1 MHDVDWEDL
10 RYFIALSGAMGRGG
24 GVSAAARELGVNH
37 STVLR
42 RLDSLER
49 ALGVRLCE
57 RFQSGYAMTQA
68 GETLQARLA
77 GVEEQI
83 ASARSAVGGQ
93 DQALEGEIRI
103 TTTDTLARSLLMPS
117 LARFQQRHP
126 GVRFQLVLNNAF
138 LNLNRRE
145 ADVALRPSNT
155 PPDTLVGRRLGA
167 LSSAI
172 YASHSYLKAAAKR
185 GLGDTGG
192 TAGAGGMGGT
202 GGAGSP
208 GIGPHDWAV
217 HDWVGLDDTLA
228 HLEQARWL
236 ARNVPP
242 ERVRMRVDSLLAMV
256 DAVRDG
262 IGMAPLLCHLADP
275 ERRLQRVADPDPR
288 FDTGLWVL
296 THRDLKDTARIKAL
310 TQFLYE
316 DLGPALG

>member
-1 MHDVDWEDL
+1 MHNMDWEDL

-24 GVSAAARELGVNH
+24 GVSTAARELGVNH

-49 ALGVRLCE
+49 ALGVRLFE
-57 RFQSGYAMTQA
+57 RFQSGYAMTPA

-77 GVEEQI
+77 GVQEQI
-83 ASARSAVGGQ
+83 ASAGSAVAGH

-172 YASHSYLKAAAKR
+172 YASRSYLRAAARR
-185 GLGDTGG
+185 GL
-192 TAGAGGMGGT
+192 GGT
-202 GGAGSP
+202 GGT
-208 GIGPHDWAV
+208 GIGLDGWAAHDWI
-217 HDWVGLDDTLA
+217 GLDDTLA

-256 DAVRDG
+256 DAARDG
-262 IGMAPLLCHLADP
+262 MGMAPLLCHLADG
-275 ERRLQRVADPDPR
+275 ERRLQRVAEPDPR
-288 FDTGLWVL
+288 FDTGLWLL

-310 TQFLYE
+310 TRFLYE
-316 DLGPALG
+316 DLGAALGRIG

>member
-1 MHDVDWEDL
+1 MHNMDWEDL
-10 RYFIALSGAMGRGG
+10 RCFMAMSRGG
-24 GVSAAARELGVNH
+24 SVSAAARELGVNH

-42 RLDSLER
+42 RLGSLER
-49 ALGVRLCE
+49 SLGVRLFE
-57 RFQSGYAMTQA
+57 RFQSGYAVTPA

-83 ASARSAVGGQ
+83 ASARSAVAGH
-93 DQALEGEIRI
+93 DQQLQGEIRI

-126 GVRFQLVLNNAF
+126 GVRLQLVLNNAF

-185 GLGDTGG
+185 G
-192 TAGAGGMGGT
+192 TAPDDWA
-202 GGAGSP
+202 A
-208 GIGPHDWAV
+208 HDWI
-217 HDWVGLDDTLA
+217 GLDDTLG

-242 ERVRMRVDSLLAMV
+242 ERIRMRVDSLLAMV
-256 DAVRDG
+256 DAARDG
-262 IGMAPLLCHLADP
+262 MGMAPLLCHLADG

-288 FDTGLWVL
+288 FDTGLWLL

-310 TQFLYE
+310 TRFLYE
-316 DLGPALG
+316 DLGAALA

>member
-1 MHDVDWEDL
+1 MHNMDWEDL

-24 GVSAAARELGVNH
+24 GVSSAARELGVNH

-49 ALGVRLCE
+49 ALGVRLFE
-57 RFQSGYAMTQA
+57 RFQSGYTMTQA

-77 GVEEQI
+77 GVEEHI

-145 ADVALRPSNT
+145 ADVALRPSNR
-155 PPDTLVGRRLGA
+155 PPETLVGRRLGA

-172 YASHSYLKAAAKR
+172 YASHSYLKAAARR
-185 GLGDTGG
+185 GLGPPAGNSPNADTPDW
-192 TAGAGGMGGT
+192 AA
-202 GGAGSP
+202 
-208 GIGPHDWAV
+208 HDWI
-217 HDWVGLDDTLA
+217 GLDDTLG

-236 ARNVPP
+236 ARHVPP

-256 DAVRDG
+256 DAARDG

-275 ERRLQRVADPDPR
+275 ERRLQRVADPDPH

-316 DLGPALG
+316 DLGQALG

>member
-1 MHDVDWEDL
+1 MDWEDL
-10 RYFIALSGAMGRGG
+10 RYFMALSGAMGRGG

-49 ALGVRLCE
+49 ALGVRLFE
-57 RFQSGYAMTQA
+57 RFQSGYTMTQA

-77 GVEEQI
+77 GAEEQI
-83 ASARSAVGGQ
+83 ASARSAVAGQ
-93 DQALEGEIRI
+93 DQQLEGEIRI
-103 TTTDTLARSLLMPS
+103 TTTDTLARSLLMPC

-126 GVRFQLVLNNAF
+126 GVRLQLVLNNAF

-145 ADVALRPSNT
+145 ADVALRPSNS

-185 GLGDTGG
+185 GLG
-192 TAGAGGMGGT
+192 GAGGAGRISGGD
-202 GGAGSP
+202 GGGSGNGAT
-208 GIGPHDWAV
+208 GIGPDDWAAHDWI
-217 HDWVGLDDTLA
+217 GLDDTLA

-236 ARNVPP
+236 ARHVPP

-256 DAVRDG
+256 DAARDG

-275 ERRLQRVADPDPR
+275 ERRLQRVAGPDPR

>member
-1 MHDVDWEDL
+1 MHNLDWEDL
-10 RYFIALSGAMGRGG
+10 RYFSAMGRGG
-24 GVSAAARELGVNH
+24 SVSAAARALGVNH

-49 ALGVRLCE
+49 ELGVRLFE
-57 RFQSGYAMTQA
+57 RFQSGYVMTPA

-83 ASARSAVGGQ
+83 ASAERAVGGH
-93 DQALEGEIRI
+93 DQQLGGEIRI
-103 TTTDTLARSLLMPS
+103 TTTDTLAGSMLIPS

-126 GVRFQLVLNNAF
+126 GVRLQLVLNNAF

-155 PPDTLVGRRLGA
+155 PPETLVGRRLGA
-167 LSSAI
+167 LGSAV
-172 YASHSYLKAAAKR
+172 YAAPAYLAAAAAR
-185 GLGDTGG
+185 GIPPD
-192 TAGAGGMGGT
+192 AWA
-202 GGAGSP
+202 A
-208 GIGPHDWAV
+208 HDWI
-217 HDWVGLDDTLA
+217 GLDESLA

-236 ARNVPP
+236 ADTVPP

-256 DAVRDG
+256 DAAHAG
-262 IGMAPLLCHLADP
+262 MGMAPLLCHLADR
-275 ERRLQRVADPDPR
+275 EAGLRRLSGPDPR

-310 TQFLYE
+310 TQFLYD
-316 DLGPALG
+316 DLRALFPLDVH

>member
-1 MHDVDWEDL
+1 MHNMDWEDL

-49 ALGVRLCE
+49 ALGVRLFE
-57 RFQSGYAMTQA
+57 RFQSGYTMTQA
-68 GETLQARLA
+68 GETLQARLS

-145 ADVALRPSNT
+145 ADVALRPSNS

-172 YASHSYLKAAAKR
+172 YASHSYLKAAARR
-185 GLGDTGG
+185 GLGGG
-192 TAGAGGMGGT
+192 VGMG
-202 GGAGSP
+202 ASSAAP
-208 GIGPHDWAV
+208 EDWAAHDWI
-217 HDWVGLDDTLA
+217 GLDDSLA

-236 ARNVPP
+236 ARKVPP
-242 ERVRMRVDSLLAMV
+242 ERVRLRVDSLLAMV
-256 DAVRDG
+256 DAARDG

-316 DLGPALG
+316 DLGAALG

>member
-1 MHDVDWEDL
+1 MHNTDWEDL
-10 RYFIALSGAMGRGG
+10 RCFIAMCRGG
-24 GVSAAARELGVNH
+24 SVSAAARELSVNH

-42 RLDSLER
+42 RLGSLER
-49 ALGVRLCE
+49 DLGVRLFE
-57 RFQSGYAMTQA
+57 RFQSGYAITPA
-68 GETLQARLA
+68 GETLQARLD

-83 ASARSAVGGQ
+83 ASARSAVAGH
-93 DQALEGEIRI
+93 DQQLEGEIRI

-126 GVRFQLVLNNAF
+126 GVRLQLVLNNAF

-172 YASHSYLKAAAKR
+172 YASHSYLKGATRR
-185 GLGDTGG
+185 GIV
-192 TAGAGGMGGT
+192 A
-202 GGAGSP
+202 S
-208 GIGPHDWAV
+208 DWAA
-217 HDWVGLDDTLA
+217 HGWIGLDDTLA

-236 ARNVPP
+236 AQNVPP
-242 ERVRMRVDSLLAMV
+242 ERIRMRVDSLLAMV
-256 DAVRDG
+256 DAARDG
-262 IGMAPLLCHLADP
+262 MGMAPLLCHLADP
-275 ERRLQRVADPDPR
+275 ERRLQRVADPDPH

-316 DLGPALG
+316 DLGAALG

>member
-1 MHDVDWEDL
+1 MHSMDWEDL
-10 RYFIALSGAMGRGG
+10 RYFITLSGAMGRGG

-49 ALGVRLCE
+49 ALGVRLFE
-57 RFQSGYAMTQA
+57 RFQSGYTMTQA

-172 YASHSYLKAAAKR
+172 YASHGYLKAAARR
-185 GLGDTGG
+185 GLGG
-192 TAGAGGMGGT
+192 AGAR
-202 GGAGSP
+202 GASSVAAEN
-208 GIGPHDWAV
+208 WAA
-217 HDWVGLDDTLA
+217 HDWVGLDDSLA

-256 DAVRDG
+256 DAARDG

-316 DLGPALG
+316 DLGAALG

>member
-1 MHDVDWEDL
+1 MHSTDWEDL

-49 ALGVRLCE
+49 ALGVRLFE
-57 RFQSGYAMTQA
+57 RFQSGYTMTQA
-68 GETLQARLA
+68 GETLRARLA

-83 ASARSAVGGQ
+83 AAARSAVAGH
-93 DQALEGEIRI
+93 DQQLEGEIRI
-103 TTTDTLARSLLMPS
+103 TTTDTLARSLLMPG

-126 GVRFQLVLNNAF
+126 GVRLQLVLNNAF

-145 ADVALRPSNT
+145 ADVALRPSNS

-172 YASHSYLKAAAKR
+172 YASHSYLKAAVKR
-185 GLGDTGG
+185 GV
-192 TAGAGGMGGT
+192 GT
-202 GGAGSP
+202 GRVSGGAR
-208 GIGPHDWAV
+208 IDRVAYDWAAHDWI
-217 HDWVGLDDTLA
+217 GLDDSLA

-236 ARNVPP
+236 AQNVPP
-242 ERVRMRVDSLLAMV
+242 ERIRMRVDSLLAMV
-256 DAVRDG
+256 DAARDG
-262 IGMAPLLCHLADP
+262 MGMAPLLCHLADP

-316 DLGPALG
+316 DLGAALG

>member
-1 MHDVDWEDL
+1 MHNMNWEDL
-10 RYFIALSGAMGRGG
+10 RYFIALNGAMGRG

-49 ALGVRLCE
+49 DLGVRLFE
-57 RFQSGYAMTQA
+57 RFQSGYAMTPA
-68 GETLQARLA
+68 GETLQVRLA
-77 GVEEQI
+77 GIQEQI
-83 ASARSAVGGQ
+83 ASAGNAVAGH
-93 DQALEGEIRI
+93 DQALSGELRI

-126 GVRFQLVLNNAF
+126 GVRLQLVLNNAF

-167 LSSAI
+167 LYSAI
-172 YASHSYLKAAAKR
+172 YASRSYLKAAAKR
-185 GLGDTGG
+185 G
-192 TAGAGGMGGT
+192 
-202 GGAGSP
+202 
-208 GIGPHDWAV
+208 IGPHDWAA
-217 HDWVGLDDTLA
+217 HDWIGLDDTLA

-236 ARNVPP
+236 AQNVPP

-256 DAVRDG
+256 DAARG
-262 IGMAPLLCHLADP
+262 GMGMAPLLCHLADA
-275 ERRLQRVADPDPR
+275 ERRLQRVAEPDPR
-288 FDTGLWVL
+288 FDTGLWLL

-316 DLGPALG
+316 DLGAALG

>member
-1 MHDVDWEDL
+1 MHNTDWEDL
-10 RYFIALSGAMGRGG
+10 RCFIAMCRGG
-24 GVSAAARELGVNH
+24 SVSAAARELGVNH

-49 ALGVRLCE
+49 DLGVRLFE
-57 RFQSGYAMTQA
+57 RFQSGYAVTPA
-68 GETLQARLA
+68 GETLQARLD
-77 GVEEQI
+77 GMEEQI
-83 ASARSAVGGQ
+83 AAARSAVAGH
-93 DQALEGEIRI
+93 DQQLDGEIRI

-126 GVRFQLVLNNAF
+126 GVRLQLVLNNAF

-185 GLGDTGG
+185 GVGAA
-192 TAGAGGMGGT
+192 AGHG
-202 GGAGSP
+202 GGAGRV
-208 GIGPHDWAV
+208 GGGARIDRAAYDWAAHDWI
-217 HDWVGLDDTLA
+217 GLDDSLA

-236 ARNVPP
+236 AQNVPP
-242 ERVRMRVDSLLAMV
+242 ERIRMRVDSLLAMV
-256 DAVRDG
+256 DAARDG
-262 IGMAPLLCHLADP
+262 MGMAPLLCHLADT
-275 ERRLQRVADPDPR
+275 ERRLQRVAEPDPR
-288 FDTGLWVL
+288 FDTGLWLL

-316 DLGPALG
+316 DLGAALG